1 MARRMLAGLIGVLLA
16 GSASA
21 EISPAIPAPPRVAAT
36 ALAGESASSCCR
48 LAAATP
54 VVIELA
60 EDVNSKRYRRGDT
73 FAIQLGQTIVVD
85 GHALIPAGVTG
96 RGEVVDAAPGG
107 LAGRPGKLIL
117 AARFLDYNGV
127 RLPLRGF
134 KLASGGRDNGAL
146 VLALSDIPDVG
157 ILSLAISGG
166 NIDYP
171 AGTWAIAKIASDT
184 DLSAASAASAPSTT
198 HEAAPA
204 SVTRP

>member
-1 MARRMLAGLIGVLLA
+1 MARRMLEILVGMLLA

-21 EISPAIPAPPRVAAT
+21 ETSPARPAQSGAAPP
-36 ALAGESASSCCR
+36 ALAAAPASSCCR

-60 EDVNSKRYRRGDT
+60 EDVSSKRYKRGDT
-73 FAIQLGQTIVVD
+73 FAIRLGQTIVVD
-85 GHALIPAGVTG
+85 GHTLIPAGVIG

-117 AARFLDYNGV
+117 AARFIDYNGLRV
-127 RLPLRGF
+127 PLRGF
-134 KLASGGRDNGAL
+134 KLAAGGRDNGAL
-146 VLALSDIPDVG
+146 VLALSDLPDVG

-184 DLSAASAASAPSTT
+184 DLSAASAINEAQTTPAPETK
-198 HEAAPA
+198 P
-204 SVTRP
+204 